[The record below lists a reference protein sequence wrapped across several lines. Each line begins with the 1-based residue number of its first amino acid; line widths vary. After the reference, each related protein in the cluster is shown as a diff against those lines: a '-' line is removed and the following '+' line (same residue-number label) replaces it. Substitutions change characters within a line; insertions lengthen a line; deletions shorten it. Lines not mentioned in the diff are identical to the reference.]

1 MSKKRILII
10 DDEKDL
16 CNITKLNLERT
27 GQYDVTTAYSGREG
41 LDKAKVGLFDLVITD
56 FKMPG
61 MDGQQ
66 VLEALKAMRP
76 HAPVVLFSVY
86 HDDPETVTIDI
97 KTKADGLIHKPIDH
111 DQLCR
116 VINDVLGGQEP
127 TPS

>member
-27 GQYDVTTAYSGREG
+27 GEYDVTTAYSGREG
-41 LDKAKVGLFDLVITD
+41 LKKANAGAFDLVITD

-61 MDGQQ
+61 MDGRQ

-97 KTKADGLIHKPIDH
+97 QTKADGVIHKPIDH
-111 DQLCR
+111 EQLCR
-116 VINDVLGGQEP
+116 VIHDVLGGQEP

>member
-1 MSKKRILII
+1 MSKKKILII

-27 GQYDVTTAYSGREG
+27 GKYDVTTAYSGEDG
-41 LDKAKVGLFDLVITD
+41 LRKATAETFDLVITD

-76 HAPVVLFSVY
+76 RAPVVLFSVY
-86 HDDPETVTIDI
+86 HDDPGTVTISVQ
-97 KTKADGLIHKPIDH
+97 TKADGLIHQPIDH
-111 DQLCR
+111 EQLCR
-116 VINDVLGGQEP
+116 VIHDVLGGQEP
-127 TPS
+127 MPS